1 MWTLGGGFAIYT
13 WLWLAKGRE
22 IFILRPGTLVIRRDV
37 LGLGRT
43 REYDLPHTKNLPLSP
58 ATRNPYDFSAAMS
71 FWGIGGGYGAKTF
84 RFGASVDESEAR
96 DIVSELKAIHAFSE
110 TT

>member
-1 MWTLGGGFAIYT
+1 
-13 WLWLAKGRE
+13 
-22 IFILRPGTLVIRRDV
+22 
-37 LGLGRT
+37 
-43 REYDLPHTKNLPLSP
+43 
-58 ATRNPYDFSAAMS
+58 MS
-71 FWGIGGGYGAKTF
+71 FWGIGGGLIAFDYGAKTF